1 MINGWPQEI
10 DFFESMIGNIGGV
23 PVLEDIDNDNLDD
36 MEIQVVICDTGFD
49 EAPSYTC
56 GWISNINVEGTTK
69 VLINNK
75 WEFMEE
81 PYIKLFGY
89 EE

>member
-1 MINGWPQEI
+1 MTIAELLKEI
-10 DFFESMIGNIGGV
+10 EELRKF
-23 PVLEDIDNDNLDD
+23 NDNLDD